1 MKKRWKDVM
10 AGFVIGILVFLV
22 GNVLLCRTDEN
33 AGEYLSKMQEVQQG
47 ECFSEE
53 ETQRAEDKSEA
64 SKAADK
70 DTKPPQGFRISRN
83 MEIPQGF
90 IEEIMLYQYIEYGV
104 RKCNED
110 TGKNNRYSVDIHE
123 DMLPY
128 GTEFAMKTAGGKPYK
143 TDLAKELLPKLS
155 DNIFNFILHGQDETK
170 YISIDTYNM
179 KIYLYDMIV
188 E

>member
-10 AGFVIGILVFLV
+10 AGFVIGILVVLV

-70 DTKPPQGFRISRN
+70 DTKPPQGFRISGN
-83 MEIPQGF
+83 IEIPQDF
-90 IEEIMLYQYIEYGV
+90 MEEIMLYQYIEYGV
-104 RKCNED
+104 RKYNED

-128 GTEFAMKTAGGKPYK
+128 DTEFAMKTAGGKPYK
-143 TDLAKELLPKLS
+143 TDLAKELLPELS